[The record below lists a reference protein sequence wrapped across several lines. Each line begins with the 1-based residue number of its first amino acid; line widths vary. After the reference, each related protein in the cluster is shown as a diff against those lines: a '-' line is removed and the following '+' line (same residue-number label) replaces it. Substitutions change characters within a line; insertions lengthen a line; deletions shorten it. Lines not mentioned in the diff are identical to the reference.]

1 MGRLARLTREEL
13 LRGELLRAEAADLQH
28 KFWDA
33 VLRLEELIGVEVDS
47 SCDLADYSVK
57 NLQSLGN
64 PR

>member
-1 MGRLARLTREEL
+1 M
-13 LRGELLRAEAADLQH
+13 LRAEAADLQH